1 MHRIHLEGART
12 HNLAGVSV
20 ELSAG
25 QLTAVT
31 GVSGSGKSSLAVD
44 TLYAEGQR
52 RFVESFSPYAR
63 QFLER
68 LERPPIDRLEPVAA
82 GIAVDR
88 RTSVKSS
95 RSTVA
100 TLADLEAY
108 FSALFTR
115 EALPLCPE
123 HGEEAV
129 RRDPDSA
136 AHALAVEHAGSA
148 AILTFPVRV
157 PDTETFI
164 GVRARLLKDGF
175 RRLLI
180 GGEVRPLEEL
190 RPAEAMGAAG
200 QADVVV
206 DRIALSKDTRGRL
219 AASLEQAWAEG
230 HGDAHLWLA
239 GRRRAV
245 RQGLV
250 CPTCA
255 RGFEPAR
262 PGLFSYQS
270 PVGACPA
277 CRGFGRTLGIDWD
290 KVIPDASLS
299 ISEGALRPWNGRSSE
314 WERGQL
320 VRFAKS
326 SRIPLDVPWEKL
338 RPEQRE
344 AVLEGEGTYRGG
356 RYPGLRAWFRW
367 MESRTYK
374 MHVRVLLSRYRAYRL
389 CTACDGARLNADA
402 LRYRV
407 GGLDLA
413 AWHRL
418 EVAEAHRRLEAL
430 ATRTGQGELARR
442 ELVSRLG
449 WLARVGLGYLGL
461 DRQSR
466 TLSGGEAQR
475 VSLTAALGTGLT
487 GALFVLDEPSVG
499 LHPSDL
505 PPLTTA
511 LGELARRGNAVLVLE
526 HDPALICAS
535 DRVLELGPGA
545 GPEGGRLCFDGTPD
559 ALARRTDLPTGRV
572 LGASRAHGR
581 ARRAP
586 RAWIDVR
593 GASANNLADVD
604 VRLPLGVL
612 GAVCG
617 PSGSGKS
624 TLAEEIVHRTLAR
637 ALGQT
642 DLEPPGAA
650 RSVEPGLPLGRVVLV
665 DQAPLGRTS
674 RGNAATYTKAW
685 DVLRKRF
692 AAEPDAVMR
701 GFGPAHFSFNV
712 DGGRCEACSG
722 EGSETVEMQ
731 FLADVALIC
740 PSCRGQRFKPEVLEV
755 RLKGHSVSEV
765 LAMTVDQA
773 LSVFGDDRPIAE
785 ALRPLQRLGLGYLPI
800 GQPLSTLSG
809 GEAQRVKLAR
819 ALGGAQ
825 EGVLYVLDEPSA
837 GLHGEDVARVLE
849 ALHGLVEAGA
859 SVLAVDHDLDLLSSA
874 DWLVELGPGGGR
886 EGGQVVAEG
895 TPEEVARRQTRTGE
909 ALRAAVGS
917 RSTPAPLPAA
927 SGAPCMEVEHAR
939 EHNLADVSCRI
950 PLGKLVVLTGP
961 SGSGKSTLAF
971 DVVFA
976 EAQRRFTE
984 TLSPYARQF
993 LPTLPRPDVER
1004 IRGLPPAVALEQ
1016 RTARAGA
1023 TSTVATVT
1031 EVAHYLRL
1039 LFAKL
1044 GTPHCPND
1052 DTTIA
1057 PRSTEQLLAEARAGR
1072 GPIELLAPVVRAR
1085 KGTYLDV
1092 FTAAA
1097 RAGVKEAICD
1107 GVRVSTDAP
1116 PKLARSREH
1125 TIDLAV
1131 WSGPAAELPEE
1142 AFRQALRWG
1151 QGAVKVLGS
1160 NPLAPRGRPRTGAAA
1175 PAGGGAQRERLLS
1188 SERSCPRC
1196 GTAVPELDPRWFS
1209 FNTAQGR
1216 CEDCEGTGLEGAD
1229 VEAEATEPC
1238 PSCEGTR
1245 LQPIPRGVRLFG
1257 RRYAEVVQQPV
1268 VRALAEVRG
1277 WSLSGDDARIGAAAL
1292 GELVRRLEFLERVGL
1307 GYLSLDRAAS
1317 TLSGGEMQRLRLSAQ
1332 AGAGLTGA
1340 LYVLDE
1346 PTIGLHPRD
1355 TGRLL
1360 DNLRTLV
1367 DTGSTVLVVEHD
1379 LDTLRAADHLVDLG
1393 PGGGR
1398 LGGRIVAQGAPSEV
1412 LASEA
1417 SPTARA
1423 LQLPVRGLRPVRPAA
1438 RDWLRLEGARCHNL
1452 RGVDLALPL
1461 GRMTVVAGVSGS
1473 GKSTLVRRVLFPA
1486 VREALG
1492 RTTPPPGPFRRLS
1505 GLGPLRRVLSVDQ
1518 SPIGRTP
1525 RSVPATFLGLW
1536 DELRR
1541 VFAGTPEAR
1550 ARGFGPGRFSFNS
1563 TGGGRCQT
1571 CAGQGAISH
1580 EMSFLPD
1587 VTTPCEACGGARF
1600 EPATLEIRW
1609 RGLNV
1614 GETLRLTV
1622 DEALEAFSALP
1633 RVAGPLR
1640 CLSELGVGYLQL
1652 GQGSHTLSGGEAQ
1665 RLKLAAELTATARHE
1680 PTLYVLDEPTTG
1692 LHLADVA
1699 KLLRVLDQL
1708 VARGD
1713 TLVVIEHHPVV
1724 IAAADHV
1731 VELGPEGGEAG
1742 GRIVA
1747 EGTPAEIARARTATG
1762 PVVREILGDEPRKR
1776 AG

>member
-20 ELSAG
+20 ELAAG

-68 LERPPIDRLEPVAA
+68 LERPPMDRLEPVAA

-123 HGEEAV
+123 HGMEAV

-136 AHALAVEHAGSA
+136 AHALASEHAGSA

-157 PDTETFI
+157 PDTETFL
-164 GVRARLLKDGF
+164 GARARLLKDGF

-206 DRIALSKDTRGRL
+206 DRLTLSRDIRGRL
-219 AASLEQAWAEG
+219 AASLEQAWAEA
-230 HGDAHLWLA
+230 HGDAHLWIA
-239 GRRRAV
+239 GQRRGV

-250 CPTCA
+250 CPVCA

-277 CRGFGRTLGIDWD
+277 CRGFGRTLGIDWV
-290 KVIPDASLS
+290 KVIPDESRS
-299 ISEGALRPWNGRSSE
+299 ISAGALRPWNGRSSE

-326 SRIPLDVPWEKL
+326 NRIPLDVPWQQL

-374 MHVRVLLSRYRAYRL
+374 MHVRVLLSRYRAYTL
-389 CTACDGARLNADA
+389 CTTCDGARLNPAA

-449 WLARVGLGYLGL
+449 WLVRVGLGYLGL

-511 LGELARRGNAVLVLE
+511 LGELARRGNAVMVLE
-526 HDPALICAS
+526 HDPALIRAS
-535 DRVLELGPGA
+535 DRILELGPGA

-559 ALARRTDLPTGRV
+559 ALSRRADLPTGRV
-572 LGASRAHGR
+572 LAGTRAH
-581 ARRAP
+581 ARP
-586 RAWIDVR
+586 RRRPRGWIEVR
-593 GASANNLADVD
+593 GSTANNLADLD

-624 TLAEEIVHRTLAR
+624 TLAEEVVHRTLAR
-637 ALGQT
+637 ALGQSEV
-642 DLEPPGAA
+642 EPPGAA
-650 RSVEPGLPLGRVVLV
+650 RSVTPDLPLTRVVLV

-674 RGNAATYTKAW
+674 RGNAATYTRAW
-685 DVLRKRF
+685 DAFRKRF
-692 AAEPDAVMR
+692 AAEPDAVLR

-712 DGGRCEACSG
+712 EGGRCDACSG

-731 FLADVALIC
+731 FLADVALTC
-740 PSCRGQRFKPEVLEV
+740 PSCLGQRFKPEVLEV
-755 RLKGHSVSEV
+755 RLNGHSVSEV
-765 LAMTVDQA
+765 LAMTVDQVLA
-773 LSVFGDDRPIAE
+773 AFGENRAIAE
-785 ALRPLQRLGLGYLPI
+785 ALRPLQRLGLGYLPV

-825 EGVLYVLDEPSA
+825 QGVLYVLDEPSA

-859 SVLAVDHDLDLLSSA
+859 SVLVVDHDLDLLDAA

-886 EGGQVVAEG
+886 EGGRLVAAG
-895 TPEEVARRQTRTGE
+895 TPEEVARGSTRTGE
-909 ALRAAVGS
+909 ALRA
-917 RSTPAPLPAA
+917 STIVRGAPAPVPPADSA
-927 SGAPCMEVEHAR
+927 RWLEVEHAR
-939 EHNLADVSCRI
+939 EHNLADLSCRI

-1004 IRGLPPAVALEQ
+1004 IRGLPPSVALEQ

-1023 TSTVATVT
+1023 TSTVATIT

-1052 DTTIA
+1052 DTAIA
-1057 PRSTEQLLAEARAGR
+1057 PRSAEQLLAEVRAMG
-1072 GPIELLAPVVRAR
+1072 GPVELLAPVVRAR

-1107 GVRVSTDAP
+1107 GARVSTDAP
-1116 PKLARSREH
+1116 PRLARSREH
-1125 TIDLAV
+1125 TIDLVV
-1131 WSGPAAELPEE
+1131 WSGPAPELPAEE
-1142 AFRQALRWG
+1142 FRQALRWG
-1151 QGAVKVLGS
+1151 QDAVKVLRAGH
-1160 NPLAPRGRPRTGAAA
+1160 PAPGGRPRTGAGA
-1175 PAGGGAQRERLLS
+1175 PAGGAQRERLLS

-1196 GTAVPELDPRWFS
+1196 GTAIPELDPRWFS

-1216 CEDCEGTGLEGAD
+1216 CDDCEGTGLEGGDIEGESA
-1229 VEAEATEPC
+1229 APC
-1238 PSCEGTR
+1238 PTCEGTR

-1268 VRALAEVRG
+1268 IRALEEVRG
-1277 WSLSGDDARIGAAAL
+1277 WSFSGDAARIGGAAL

-1307 GYLSLDRAAS
+1307 GYLSLDRAAA

-1360 DNLRTLV
+1360 ENLRALV
-1367 DTGSTVLVVEHD
+1367 ETGSTVLVVEHD

-1398 LGGRIVAQGAPSEV
+1398 LGGRIVAAGPPAEV

-1423 LQLPVRGLRPVRPAA
+1423 LQLPVRGLRPVRPAP
-1438 RDWLRLEGARCHNL
+1438 RDWLRLEGARFHNL
-1452 RGVDLALPL
+1452 RGVDLVLPL

-1505 GLGPLRRVLSVDQ
+1505 GLGPLRRVLAVDQ

-1525 RSVPATFLGLW
+1525 RSVPATFLGIW

-1550 ARGFGPGRFSFNS
+1550 ARGFGPARFSFNS
-1563 TGGGRCQT
+1563 AGGGRCQT

-1587 VTTPCEACGGARF
+1587 VTTPCESCGGARF
-1600 EPATLEIRW
+1600 EPATLEVRW

-1731 VELGPEGGEAG
+1731 VELGPEGGDAG

-1747 EGTPAEIARARTATG
+1747 EGTPAEVARAATATA
-1762 PVVREILGDEPRKR
+1762 PVLREILGDERRQR

>member
-1 MHRIHLEGART
+1 MHRIHLQGART
-12 HNLAGVSV
+12 HNLVGVS
-20 ELSAG
+20 LDLAQG

-31 GVSGSGKSSLAVD
+31 GVSGSGKSSLAMD

-108 FSALFTR
+108 LSALFSR
-115 EALPLCPE
+115 EALPICSE
-123 HGEEAV
+123 HDTEAV
-129 RRDPDSA
+129 LRDPTSA
-136 AHALAVEHAGSA
+136 AQALLAAHPGASAV
-148 AILTFPVRV
+148 LTYPVRI
-157 PDTETFI
+157 PDTETFLD
-164 GVRARLLKDGF
+164 VRAALLRDGY
-175 RRLLI
+175 RRVLVA
-180 GGEVRPLEEL
+180 GEVRLLEEL
-190 RPAEAMGAAG
+190 RPAEVIGASG
-200 QADVVV
+200 IGEVVV
-206 DRIALSKDTRGRL
+206 DRLVLSADRL
-219 AASLEQAWAEG
+219 ARLAESLEQGWARAQGE
-230 HGDAHLWLA
+230 AELWIA
-239 GRRRAV
+239 GERRRV

-250 CPTCA
+250 CPACA
-255 RGFEPAR
+255 RSFEPPR
-262 PGLFSYQS
+262 PSLFSYQS

-277 CRGFGRTLGIDWD
+277 CRGFGRTLGIDWA
-290 KVIPDASLS
+290 KVIPDEALS
-299 ISEGALRPWNGRSSE
+299 IRDGALRPWNGRSSD
-314 WERGQL
+314 WERSML
-320 VRFAKS
+320 ARFAKQK
-326 SRIPLDVPWEKL
+326 RIPLDVPWLEL
-338 RPEQRE
+338 GPEQRE
-344 AVLEGEGTYRGG
+344 AILEGEGGYREGH
-356 RYPGLRAWFRW
+356 YPGLRAWFRW

-374 MHVRVLLSRYRAYRL
+374 MHVRVLLSRYREYTL
-389 CTACDGARLNADA
+389 CTACSGARLNPGA

-407 GGLDLA
+407 GGLDLG

-418 EVAEAHRRLEAL
+418 EVSEAHRRLGNL
-430 ATRTGQGELARR
+430 HTRTGQGELARR
-442 ELVSRLG
+442 ELLGRLD

-499 LHPSDL
+499 LHPTDL
-505 PPLTTA
+505 PPLTAA
-511 LGELARRGNAVLVLE
+511 LTELAARGNAVLVLE
-526 HDPALICAS
+526 HDPAIIQTAA
-535 DRVLELGPGA
+535 RVLELGPGA
-545 GPEGGRLCFDGTPD
+545 GPAGGRLCFDGTPA
-559 ALARRTDLPTGRV
+559 ALAERPDTATGRV
-572 LGASRAHGR
+572 LAGR
-581 ARRAP
+581 HSVARRRREP
-586 RAWIDVR
+586 RDWIDIA
-593 GASANNLADVD
+593 GASANNLCDVD
-604 VRLPLGVL
+604 LRLPLGVL
-612 GAVCG
+612 GTVCG

-624 TLAEEIVHRTLAR
+624 TLVEEVLYRTLAR
-637 ALGQT
+637 QLGMR
-642 DLEPPGAA
+642 DVEAPGPVRSVSAA
-650 RSVEPGLPLGRVVLV
+650 RPLRRVVLV
-665 DQAPLGRTS
+665 DQSPLGRTS
-674 RGNAATYTKAW
+674 RGNAATHTRAW
-685 DVLRKRF
+685 DVFRKRF
-692 AAEPDAVMR
+692 AAEPDAVLR

-712 DGGRCEACSG
+712 GEGRCEACAG

-731 FLADVALIC
+731 FLADVALTC
-740 PSCRGQRFKPEVLEV
+740 PSCRGRRFKEPVLEV
-755 RLKGHSVSEV
+755 QFRGHSVAEV
-765 LAMTVDQA
+765 LGMSVDQA
-773 LSVFGDDRPIAE
+773 LSVYGDDSSVAD
-785 ALRPLQRLGLGYLPI
+785 ALAPLQRLGLGYLSL

-819 ALGGAQ
+819 ALGGDQ
-825 EGVLYVLDEPSA
+825 KDVLYLLDEPSA
-837 GLHGEDVARVLE
+837 GLHGEDVAQMLE
-849 ALHGLVEAGA
+849 ALHELVGGGA
-859 SVLAVDHDLDLLSSA
+859 SVLAVDHDLDLLRAS
-874 DWLVELGPGGGR
+874 DWLVELGPGGGGN
-886 EGGQVVAEG
+886 GGRVVAVG
-895 TPEEVARRQTRTGE
+895 TPEQLERAATRTGE
-909 ALRAAVGS
+909 ALRAGHLGALS
-917 RSTPAPLPAA
+917 KEPIPTAA
-927 SGAPCMEVEHAR
+927 AEHVLEVEHAR
-939 EHNLADVSCRI
+939 EHNLKDVSCQL
-950 PLGKLVVLTGP
+950 PLQKLIVLTGP

-971 DVVFA
+971 DVIFA

-984 TLSPYARQF
+984 TLSPYARAF

-1004 IRGLPPAVALEQ
+1004 IRGLPPSVALEQ

-1044 GTPHCPND
+1044 GVPHCPRD
-1052 DTTIA
+1052 GTAIA
-1057 PRSTEQLLAEARAGR
+1057 PRSADELYAQARGMR
-1072 GPIELLAPVVRAR
+1072 GGLELLAPVVRAR
-1085 KGTYLDV
+1085 KGTYFDV

-1097 RAGVKEAICD
+1097 RAGVQEALCD
-1107 GVRVSTDAP
+1107 GERVSTDAP
-1116 PKLARSREH
+1116 PRLARSREH
-1125 TIDLAV
+1125 TIDLSLWA
-1131 WSGPAAELPEE
+1131 GPAEELPRE
-1142 AFRQALRWG
+1142 AFDRALRWG
-1151 QGAVKVLGS
+1151 QGAVKLR
-1160 NPLAPRGRPRTGAAA
+1160 RGRS
-1175 PAGGGAQRERLLS
+1175 ELLLS
-1188 SERSCPRC
+1188 AERSCPRC
-1196 GTAVPELDPRWFS
+1196 GTAIPELDPRWFS

-1216 CEDCEGTGLEGAD
+1216 CSECEGTGQLGELSEAEGAG
-1229 VEAEATEPC
+1229 EPC

-1268 VRALAEVRG
+1268 ARALVEVRG
-1277 WSLSGDDARIGAAAL
+1277 WKLSGDAERIGAAAL

-1355 TGRLL
+1355 TAQLL
-1360 DNLRTLV
+1360 ENLRSLV

-1379 LDTLRAADHLVDLG
+1379 LDTLRAADHLVELG

-1398 LGGRIVAQGAPSEV
+1398 LGGRIVAAGPPGLV

-1417 SPTARA
+1417 SPTAQA
-1423 LQLPVRGLRPVRPAA
+1423 LRQPVTGLRPVRPVPE
-1438 RDWLRLEGARCHNL
+1438 RWLRLEGARCHNL
-1452 RGVDLALPL
+1452 RGIDLALPL
-1461 GRMTVVAGVSGS
+1461 ARMTVVAGVSGS

-1492 RTTPPPGPFRRLS
+1492 RTTSAPGPFRRLS
-1505 GLGPLRRVLSVDQ
+1505 GLGDLRRVLSVDQ

-1536 DELRR
+1536 DEMRR
-1541 VFAGTPEAR
+1541 AFASTPEAR
-1550 ARGFGPGRFSFNS
+1550 RRGFGPARFSFN
-1563 TGGGRCQT
+1563 TAAGGRCPVCQ
-1571 CAGQGAISH
+1571 GQGSISH

-1600 EPATLEIRW
+1600 EPATLEVRW
-1609 RGLNV
+1609 HGFSA
-1614 GETLRLTV
+1614 GEALRLTV
-1622 DEALEAFSALP
+1622 DEAVEAFAALP

-1680 PTLYVLDEPTTG
+1680 PSLYVLDEPTTG

-1724 IAAADHV
+1724 IAAADQV
-1731 VELGPEGGEAG
+1731 VELGPEGGEGG

-1747 EGTPAEIARARTATG
+1747 EGSPAAIARADTATG
-1762 PVVREILGDEPRKR
+1762 NVLAELLGPAQPQR
-1776 AG
+1776 AANR

>member
-12 HNLAGVSV
+12 HNLTGIDV
-20 ELSAG
+20 ELLAG
-25 QLTAVT
+25 ELTAVT

-68 LERPPIDRLEPVAA
+68 LERPPMERLEPVAA

-123 HGEEAV
+123 HGAEAV
-129 RRDPDSA
+129 LRDPESA
-136 AHALAVEHAGSA
+136 ARALIDEQGGAAAV
-148 AILTFPVRV
+148 LTFPVRI
-157 PDTETFI
+157 PDTETFLD
-164 GVRARLLKDGF
+164 VRARLLKDGF
-175 RRLLI
+175 RRLLL

-200 QADVVV
+200 LADVVA
-206 DRIALSKDTRGRL
+206 DRLTLASGIRARL

-230 HGDAHLWLA
+230 HGEAHLWVD

-250 CPTCA
+250 CPVCA
-255 RGFEPAR
+255 RAFEPAR

-270 PVGACPA
+270 AVGACPA
-277 CRGFGRTLGIDWD
+277 CRGFGRTLGIDWA
-290 KVIPDASLS
+290 KVIPDDSVS
-299 ISEGALRPWNGRSSE
+299 IADGALRPWNGRSSE
-314 WERGQL
+314 WERSQL
-320 VRFAKS
+320 VRYAKS
-326 SRIPLDVPWEKL
+326 NRIPLDVPWRAL

-374 MHVRVLLSRYRAYRL
+374 MHVRVLLSRYRAYTL
-389 CTACDGARLNADA
+389 CSTCDGARLNPDA

-407 GGLDLA
+407 GGFDLA

-418 EVAEAHRRLEAL
+418 EVAEAHRRLDQL
-430 ATRTGQGELARR
+430 VTRSGQGELARR
-442 ELVSRLG
+442 ELVGRLG
-449 WLARVGLGYLGL
+449 WLVRVGLGYLGL

-526 HDPALICAS
+526 HDPALVRAS

-545 GPEGGRLCFDGTPD
+545 GPEGGRLCFDGTPA
-559 ALARRTDLPTGRV
+559 ALARRSDLPTGRV
-572 LGASRAHGR
+572 LSGSRTEARPRRRPARWIEVQGAM
-581 ARRAP
+581 
-586 RAWIDVR
+586 
-593 GASANNLADVD
+593 ANNLADLSC
-604 VRLPLGVL
+604 RIPLGVL
-612 GAVCG
+612 AAVCG

-624 TLAEEIVHRTLAR
+624 TLAEEILHRTLAR
-637 ALGQT
+637 ALGQR
-642 DLEPPGAA
+642 DVEPAGPV
-650 RSVEPGLPLGRVVLV
+650 RSVVPGLPLGRVVLV

-674 RGNAATYTKAW
+674 RGNAATYTRAW
-685 DVLRKRF
+685 DAFRKRF
-692 AAEPDAVMR
+692 AAEPDAVLR

-712 DGGRCEACSG
+712 DAGRCEACSG

-740 PSCRGQRFKPEVLEV
+740 PSCQGRRFKPEVLEV
-755 RLKGHSVSEV
+755 RLDGHSVSDV
-765 LAMTVDQA
+765 LAMTVDQTLA
-773 LSVFGDDRPIAE
+773 AFGTDRAIAE
-785 ALRPLQRLGLGYLPI
+785 ALRPLQRLGLGYLPV

-825 EGVLYVLDEPSA
+825 QGVLYILDEPSA

-849 ALHGLVEAGA
+849 ALHGLVDAGA
-859 SVLAVDHDLDLLSSA
+859 SVLAVDHDLDLLHSA
-874 DWLVELGPGGGR
+874 DWLLELGPGGGR
-886 EGGQVVAEG
+886 EGGRLVAEG
-895 TPEEVARRQTRTGE
+895 RPEDVARGSTRTGE
-909 ALRAAVGS
+909 ALRAAETAG
-917 RSTPAPLPAA
+917 PAPSPVPATD
-927 SGAPCMEVEHAR
+927 GARWLEVEHAR
-939 EHNLADVSCRI
+939 EHNLADLSCRI

-1044 GTPHCPND
+1044 GTAHCPND
-1052 DTTIA
+1052 DTAIA
-1057 PRSTEQLLAEARAGR
+1057 PRSAEQLLFEARSLR
-1072 GPIELLAPVVRAR
+1072 GTVELLAPVVRAR

-1092 FTAAA
+1092 FSAAA
-1097 RAGVKEAICD
+1097 RAGVREAICD
-1107 GVRVSTDAP
+1107 GARVSTDAP
-1116 PKLARSREH
+1116 PRLARSREH
-1125 TIDLAV
+1125 TIDLVV
-1131 WSGPAAELPEE
+1131 WSGPAAAMPEE

-1151 QGAVKVLGS
+1151 QGAAKVLRATQKEKLFS
-1160 NPLAPRGRPRTGAAA
+1160 A
-1175 PAGGGAQRERLLS
+1175 
-1188 SERSCPRC
+1188 ERSCPRC

-1216 CEDCEGTGLEGAD
+1216 CEACEGTGLEGGG
-1229 VEAEATEPC
+1229 VEGESTEPC
-1238 PSCEGTR
+1238 PACAGTR
-1245 LQPIPRGVRLFG
+1245 LQPIPRAVRFFG

-1277 WSLSGDDARIGAAAL
+1277 WSLSGDAARIGGAAL

-1307 GYLSLDRAAS
+1307 GYLSLDRSAA

-1355 TGRLL
+1355 TARLL
-1360 DNLRTLV
+1360 ENLRALV

-1398 LGGRIVAQGAPSEV
+1398 LGGRIVAAGAPEEV
-1412 LASEA
+1412 LASES

-1423 LQLPVRGLRPVRPAA
+1423 LELPVRGLRPSRPPA
-1438 RDWLRLEGARCHNL
+1438 RDWLRLDGARCHNL
-1452 RGVDLALPL
+1452 RGVDLGLPL

-1473 GKSTLVRRVLFPA
+1473 GKSSLVRRVLFPA

-1492 RTTPPPGPFRRLS
+1492 RTTAPPGPFRRLS
-1505 GLGPLRRVLSVDQ
+1505 GLGPLRRVLAVDQ

-1525 RSVPATFLGLW
+1525 RSVPATFLGIW

-1541 VFAGTPEAR
+1541 VYAGTPEAR
-1550 ARGFGPGRFSFNS
+1550 SRGFGPTRFSFNS
-1563 TGGGRCQT
+1563 SGGGRCPA
-1571 CAGQGAISH
+1571 CAGQGSISH

-1587 VTTPCEACGGARF
+1587 VTTPCESCGGARF
-1600 EPATLEIRW
+1600 EPTTLEVRW

-1622 DEALEAFSALP
+1622 DEALEAFAALP

-1731 VELGPEGGEAG
+1731 VELGPEGGDAG

-1747 EGTPAEIARARTATG
+1747 QGSPVDVARAGTATA
-1762 PVVREILGDEPRKR
+1762 PVIAGVLGEEPGLRFGGKR

>member
-20 ELSAG
+20 ELAAG

-68 LERPPIDRLEPVAA
+68 LERPPMDRLEPVAA

-123 HGEEAV
+123 HRVEAV
-129 RRDPDSA
+129 RRDPDA
-136 AHALAVEHAGSA
+136 AARALVDEHAGA
-148 AILTFPVRV
+148 AAVLTFPVRI
-157 PDTETFI
+157 PDT
-164 GVRARLLKDGF
+164 GVFLDVRTRLLKDGF
-175 RRLLI
+175 RRLLL

-206 DRIALSKDTRGRL
+206 DRLTLSPDIRARL

-230 HGDAHLWLA
+230 RGEAHLWV
-239 GRRRAV
+239 GGQRRAV

-255 RGFEPAR
+255 RSFEPAR

-277 CRGFGRTLGIDWD
+277 CRGFGRTLGIDWA
-290 KVIPDASLS
+290 KVIPDESLS
-299 ISEGALRPWNGRSSE
+299 LDDGALRPWNGRSSE
-314 WERGQL
+314 WERRQL
-320 VRFAKS
+320 VRFARS
-326 SRIPLDVPWEKL
+326 NRIPLDVPWREL

-374 MHVRVLLSRYRAYRL
+374 MHVRVLLSRYRAYAL
-389 CTACDGARLNADA
+389 CQLCQGARLNQDA
-402 LRYRV
+402 LGYRV
-407 GGLDLA
+407 GELDLA

-418 EVAEAHRRLEAL
+418 EVSEAHRRLEAL

-442 ELVSRLG
+442 ELVGRLG

-511 LGELARRGNAVLVLE
+511 LTELAQRGNAVLMLE
-526 HDPALICAS
+526 HDPALIRAA

-545 GPEGGRLCFDGTPD
+545 GPEGGRLCFDGPPVE
-559 ALARRTDLPTGRV
+559 LARREDLPTGRV
-572 LGASRAHGR
+572 LGGTRQATR
-581 ARRAP
+581 ARRSP
-586 RAWIDVR
+586 RGWVEVT
-593 GASANNLADVD
+593 GTTANNLTGID

-612 GAVCG
+612 ATVCG

-624 TLAEEIVHRTLAR
+624 TLAEEVVYRALAR
-637 ALGQT
+637 GLGQT
-642 DLEPPGAA
+642 DVEPAGPA
-650 RSVEPGLPLGRVVLV
+650 RSVVAEPPLSRVVLV

-685 DVLRKRF
+685 DVFRKRF
-692 AAEPDAVMR
+692 ASEPDAVLR
-701 GFGPAHFSFNV
+701 GLGPAHFSFNV
-712 DGGRCEACSG
+712 DAGRCEACSG

-731 FLADVALIC
+731 FLADVALTC
-740 PSCRGQRFKPEVLEV
+740 GSCQGRRFRPEVLEV
-755 RLKGHSVSEV
+755 RLGGHSVSEV
-765 LAMTVDQA
+765 LAMTVDRA
-773 LSVFGDDRPIAE
+773 LEAFGEDRAIAA
-785 ALRPLQRLGLGYLPI
+785 ALQPLQRLGLGYLPI

-825 EGVLYVLDEPSA
+825 QGVLYVLDEPSA
-837 GLHGEDVARVLE
+837 GLHGEDVARVLD
-849 ALHGLVEAGA
+849 ALHALVDGGG
-859 SVLAVDHDLDLLSSA
+859 SVVAVDHDLDLLRAS

-886 EGGQVVAEG
+886 EGGRIVAQG
-895 TPEEVARRQTRTGE
+895 PPEELARAPTRTGE
-909 ALRAAVGS
+909 ALRAVPPEPPPASASPADVGE
-917 RSTPAPLPAA
+917 RWL
-927 SGAPCMEVEHAR
+927 EVEHAR
-939 EHNLADVSCRI
+939 EHNLGGISCRI

-971 DVVFA
+971 DVIFA

-1044 GTPHCPND
+1044 GTPHCPED
-1052 DTTIA
+1052 DTAIA
-1057 PRSTEQLLAEARAGR
+1057 ARSAEELLAEARAMR
-1072 GPIELLAPVVRAR
+1072 GTIELLAPVVRER

-1097 RAGVKEAICD
+1097 RAGVREAICD
-1107 GVRVSTDAP
+1107 GVRVSTDSP
-1116 PKLARSREH
+1116 PRLVRSREH
-1125 TIDLAV
+1125 SIDLSV
-1131 WSGPAAELPEE
+1131 WSGPAAEIPDRIFE
-1142 AFRQALRWG
+1142 QALRWG
-1151 QGAVKVLGS
+1151 RGAVKLVG
-1160 NPLAPRGRPRTGAAA
+1160 AGAATGRA
-1175 PAGGGAQRERLLS
+1175 RRRAGARSAEDGSERLLS
-1188 SERSCPRC
+1188 AERTCPLC

-1216 CEDCEGTGLEGAD
+1216 CEDCEGTGVRDGEVEGELA
-1229 VEAEATEPC
+1229 EPC
-1238 PSCEGTR
+1238 PACAGTR
-1245 LQPIPRGVRLFG
+1245 LRPIPRGVRLFG
-1257 RRYAEVVQQPV
+1257 RRYPEVVQQPV
-1268 VRALAEVRG
+1268 VQALEEVRR
-1277 WSLSGDDARIGAAAL
+1277 WTLSGDRQRIGGAAL
-1292 GELVRRLEFLERVGL
+1292 GELVRRLEFLDRVGL
-1307 GYLSLDRAAS
+1307 GYLSLDRAAA

-1360 DNLRTLV
+1360 ENLRALV

-1398 LGGRIVAQGAPSEV
+1398 LGGRIVASGPPDAV
-1412 LASEA
+1412 LADEA

-1423 LQLPVRGLRPVRPAA
+1423 LRLPVRGLRPERSPA

-1473 GKSTLVRRVLFPA
+1473 GKSSLVRRVLFPA

-1505 GLGPLRRVLSVDQ
+1505 GLGPLRRVLAVDQ

-1525 RSVPATFLGLW
+1525 RSVPATFLGIW

-1550 ARGFGPGRFSFNS
+1550 ARGYGPARFSFNS
-1563 TGGGRCQT
+1563 SGGGRCPA
-1571 CAGQGAISH
+1571 CSGQGSISH

-1587 VTTPCEACGGARF
+1587 VTTPCEACAGARF
-1600 EPATLEIRW
+1600 EPSTLEVRW
-1609 RGLNV
+1609 RGLNA
-1614 GETLRLTV
+1614 GEALRLTV
-1622 DEALEAFSALP
+1622 DEALEVFAALP

-1699 KLLRVLDQL
+1699 RLLRVLDQL

-1731 VELGPEGGEAG
+1731 VELGPEGGERG

-1747 EGTPAEIARARTATG
+1747 EGPPARVARAGTATG
-1762 PVVREILGDEPRKR
+1762 PVLRSILGDEPGPHQR

>member
-20 ELSAG
+20 DLVAG

-68 LERPPIDRLEPVAA
+68 LERPPMDRLEPVAA

-123 HGEEAV
+123 HGVEAV
-129 RRDPDSA
+129 RRDPETA
-136 AHALAVEHAGSA
+136 ARALVGEHAGA
-148 AILTFPVRV
+148 AAVLTFPVRV
-157 PDTETFI
+157 PDTETFL

-180 GGEVRPLEEL
+180 LGEVRPLEEL

-200 QADVVV
+200 RAEVVV
-206 DRIALSKDTRGRL
+206 DRLTLSEETRARL

-230 HGDAHLWLA
+230 HGDAHLWIS
-239 GRRRAV
+239 GQRRAV

-250 CPTCA
+250 CPVCA

-277 CRGFGRTLGIDWD
+277 CRGFGRTLDIDWA
-290 KVIPDASLS
+290 KVIPDESLS
-299 ISEGALRPWNGRSSE
+299 IADGALRPWNGRSSE

-320 VRFAKS
+320 VRFARS
-326 SRIPLDVPWEKL
+326 NRIPLDVPWREL

-344 AVLEGEGTYRGG
+344 AVLDGEGGYRGG

-374 MHVRVLLSRYRAYRL
+374 MHVRVLLSRYRAYTL
-389 CTACDGARLNADA
+389 CSTCDGARLNPDA

-407 GGLDLA
+407 GMLDLG

-442 ELVSRLG
+442 ELVGRLG

-526 HDPALICAS
+526 HDPALIRAS

-545 GPEGGRLCFDGTPD
+545 GPLGGRLCFDGTPA
-559 ALARRTDLPTGRV
+559 ALALRTDLPTGRV
-572 LGASRAHGR
+572 LGGSRDHR
-581 ARRAP
+581 PRRRTPAG
-586 RAWIDVR
+586 WIDVS
-593 GASANNLADVD
+593 GATANNLAGVT

-612 GAVCG
+612 AAVCG

-624 TLAEEIVHRTLAR
+624 TLAEEVVHRSLAR
-637 ALGQT
+637 ALGQA
-642 DLEPPGAA
+642 EVEAPGAV
-650 RSVEPGLPLGRVVLV
+650 RSVVAGLPLTRVVLV
-665 DQAPLGRTS
+665 DQAALGRTS
-674 RGNAATYTKAW
+674 RGNAATYTRAW
-685 DVLRKRF
+685 DVFRKRF
-692 AAEPDAVMR
+692 AAEPDAVLR
-701 GFGPAHFSFNV
+701 DFGPAHFSFNV

-731 FLADVALIC
+731 FLADVALTC
-740 PSCRGQRFKPEVLEV
+740 PSCRGRRFKAEVLEV
-755 RLKGHSVSEV
+755 RLKGRSVSEV
-765 LAMTVDQA
+765 LGMTVDQA
-773 LSVFGDDRPIAE
+773 LEAFGGDRAIVE
-785 ALRPLQRLGLGYLPI
+785 ALRPLEQLGLGYLPI

-825 EGVLYVLDEPSA
+825 QGVLYVLDEPSA

-849 ALHGLVEAGA
+849 ALHGLVDAGA
-859 SVLAVDHDLDLLSSA
+859 SVLVVDHDLDLLRAS

-886 EGGQVVAEG
+886 EGGRVVAQG
-895 TPEEVARRQTRTGE
+895 KPEDVARGPTRTGE
-909 ALRAAVGS
+909 ALRAAT
-917 RSTPAPLPAA
+917 STPEPARPMDA
-927 SGAPCMEVEHAR
+927 GDGARWLEVERAR

-1044 GTPHCPND
+1044 GTPHCPDD
-1052 DTTIA
+1052 DTAIA
-1057 PRSTEQLLAEARAGR
+1057 PRSAAELLAAARALR
-1072 GPIELLAPVVRAR
+1072 GPMELLAPVVRAR

-1097 RAGVKEAICD
+1097 RAGVKEALCD
-1107 GVRVSTDAP
+1107 GARVSTDAP
-1116 PKLARSREH
+1116 PRLARTREH
-1125 TIDLAV
+1125 TIDLCV
-1131 WSGPAAELPEE
+1131 WSGPAAHLPPA
-1142 AFRQALRWG
+1142 AFEQALRWG
-1151 QGAVKVLGS
+1151 RGAVKVLR
-1160 NPLAPRGRPRTGAAA
+1160 AGR
-1175 PAGGGAQRERLLS
+1175 EKLLS

-1216 CEDCEGTGLEGAD
+1216 CEDCEGTGLEGAGPEGESTD
-1229 VEAEATEPC
+1229 PC
-1238 PSCEGTR
+1238 PTCEGTR
-1245 LQPIPRGVRLFG
+1245 LQPVPRAVRLFG
-1257 RRYAEVVQQPV
+1257 RRYPEVVQQPV
-1268 VRALAEVRG
+1268 VRALQEIRR
-1277 WSLSGDDARIGAAAL
+1277 WSLAGDRARIGGAAL
-1292 GELVRRLEFLERVGL
+1292 GELIRRLEFLERVGL
-1307 GYLSLDRAAS
+1307 GYLSLDRAAA

-1360 DNLRTLV
+1360 ENLRALV

-1398 LGGRIVAQGAPSEV
+1398 LGGRIVAAGPPSEV

-1423 LQLPVRGLRPVRPAA
+1423 LQLPVRGLRPERPPA
-1438 RDWLRLEGARCHNL
+1438 RDWLRLEGVRCHNL
-1452 RGVDLALPL
+1452 RGVDLVLPL

-1505 GLGPLRRVLSVDQ
+1505 GLGPVRRVLAVDQ

-1525 RSVPATFLGLW
+1525 RSVPATFLGIW

-1550 ARGFGPGRFSFNS
+1550 AGGFGPARFSFNS
-1563 TGGGRCQT
+1563 PGGGRCSA
-1571 CAGQGAISH
+1571 CAGQGSISH

-1600 EPATLEIRW
+1600 EPATLEVRW

-1692 LHLADVA
+1692 LHLGDVA
-1699 KLLRVLDQL
+1699 RLLRVLDQL

-1724 IAAADHV
+1724 VAAADHV
-1731 VELGPEGGEAG
+1731 VELGPEGGDAG

-1747 EGTPAEIARARTATG
+1747 QGPPAEVARAGTPTAPVIAG
-1762 PVVREILGDEPRKR
+1762 ILGDEPRQR

>member
-20 ELSAG
+20 DLVAG

-68 LERPPIDRLEPVAA
+68 LERPPMDRLEPVAA

-123 HGEEAV
+123 HRVEAV
-129 RRDPDSA
+129 RRDSGSA
-136 AHALAVEHAGSA
+136 ARALVDAHAGA
-148 AILTFPVRV
+148 PAILTFPVRV
-157 PDTETFI
+157 PDTETFL
-164 GVRARLLKDGF
+164 GVRARLLRDGF

-180 GGEVRPLEEL
+180 GSEVRPLEEL

-206 DRIALSKDTRGRL
+206 DRLTISEATRGRL

-230 HGDAHLWLA
+230 VGDAHLWMD
-239 GRRRAV
+239 GRRRPT
-245 RQGLV
+245 RRGLV

-277 CRGFGRTLGIDWD
+277 CRGFGRTLDIDWA
-290 KVIPDASLS
+290 KVIPDDGLS
-299 ISEGALRPWNGRSSE
+299 ISGGALRPWNGRSSE

-326 SRIPLDVPWEKL
+326 NRIPLDVPWRDL

-344 AVLEGEGTYRGG
+344 AVLDGEGDYRGG

-374 MHVRVLLSRYRAYRL
+374 MHVRVLLSRYRAYTL
-389 CTACDGARLNADA
+389 CSTCHGARLNPDA

-418 EVAEAHRRLEAL
+418 EVAEAHRRLEVL
-430 ATRTGQGELARR
+430 VTRSGQGELARR
-442 ELVSRLG
+442 ELVGRLG

-499 LHPSDL
+499 LHSSDL

-526 HDPALICAS
+526 HDPALIRAS

-545 GPEGGRLCFDGTPD
+545 GPEGGQLCFDGTPA
-559 ALARRTDLPTGRV
+559 ALARRSDLPTGRV
-572 LGASRAHGR
+572 LGGL
-581 ARRAP
+581 RRTERP
-586 RAWIDVR
+586 RRSPSGWIDVR
-593 GASANNLADVD
+593 GATANNLADVT

-612 GAVCG
+612 GGLCG

-624 TLAEEIVHRTLAR
+624 TLAEDVVYRSLAR
-637 ALGQT
+637 ALGQGDVET
-642 DLEPPGAA
+642 PG
-650 RSVEPGLPLGRVVLV
+650 SVRAVVPGRPLDRVVLV

-685 DVLRKRF
+685 DAFRKRF
-692 AAEPDAVMR
+692 AAEPDAVLR

-731 FLADVALIC
+731 FLADVALTC
-740 PSCRGQRFKPEVLEV
+740 PGCRGRRFKPEVLEV
-755 RLKGHSVSEV
+755 RLAGHAVSDV

-773 LSVFGDDRPIAE
+773 LAAFGDDRPIAG
-785 ALRPLQRLGLGYLPI
+785 ALAPLQRLGLGYLPI

-849 ALHGLVEAGA
+849 ALHALVDAGA
-859 SVLAVDHDLDLLSSA
+859 SVLVVDHDLDVLRAS
-874 DWLVELGPGGGR
+874 DWLIELGPGGGR
-886 EGGQVVAEG
+886 DGGQVVAQG
-895 TPEEVARRQTRTGE
+895 PPEDLARGATRTAV
-909 ALRAAVGS
+909 ALRADRTAPPSPSVA
-917 RSTPAPLPAA
+917 PAE
-927 SGAPCMEVEHAR
+927 GAQSLVVEHAR
-939 EHNLADVSCRI
+939 EHNLADVSCSL
-950 PLGKLVVLTGP
+950 PLGRLVVLTGP

-971 DVVFA
+971 DVIFA

-1052 DTTIA
+1052 DTPIA
-1057 PRSTEQLLAEARAGR
+1057 PRSAEQLLAEARTMR
-1072 GPIELLAPVVRAR
+1072 GAVELLAPVVRER

-1097 RAGVKEAICD
+1097 RAGVREAISD
-1107 GVRVSTDAP
+1107 GARVSTDAP

-1125 TIDLAV
+1125 TIDLVV
-1131 WSGPAAELPEE
+1131 WSGPASEIPAD
-1142 AFRQALRWG
+1142 AFTRALRWG
-1151 QGAVKVLGS
+1151 QGAVKVL
-1160 NPLAPRGRPRTGAAA
+1160 RGG
-1175 PAGGGAQRERLLS
+1175 REKLLS

-1196 GTAVPELDPRWFS
+1196 STAIPELDPRWFS

-1216 CEDCEGTGLEGAD
+1216 CEDCAGTGLEGKGEEGASTD
-1229 VEAEATEPC
+1229 RCEA
-1238 PSCEGTR
+1238 CEGTR
-1245 LQPIPRGVRLFG
+1245 LQPIPRAVRLFG

-1268 VRALAEVRG
+1268 VRALAEVRR
-1277 WSLSGDDARIGAAAL
+1277 WSFSGDAARIGSAAL
-1292 GELVRRLEFLERVGL
+1292 GELVRRLEFLDRVGL
-1307 GYLSLDRAAS
+1307 GYLSLDRAAA

-1360 DNLRTLV
+1360 ENLRALV

-1379 LDTLRAADHLVDLG
+1379 VDTLRAADHLVDLG

-1398 LGGRIVAQGAPSEV
+1398 LGGRIVAAGPPAEV
-1412 LASEA
+1412 LATEA

-1423 LQLPVRGLRPVRPAA
+1423 LRLPVRGLRPVRPPAS
-1438 RDWLRLEGARCHNL
+1438 DWLRLEGARCHNL

-1461 GRMTVVAGVSGS
+1461 ARMTVVAGVSGS

-1492 RTTPPPGPFRRLS
+1492 RTAPPPGQFRRLS
-1505 GLGPLRRVLSVDQ
+1505 GLGSLKRVLAVDQ

-1525 RSVPATFLGLW
+1525 RSVPATFLGIW

-1541 VFAGTPEAR
+1541 VFAATPEAR
-1550 ARGFGPGRFSFNS
+1550 AAGFGPARFSFNS
-1563 TGGGRCQT
+1563 GGGGRCPT
-1571 CAGQGAISH
+1571 CAGQGSISH

-1600 EPATLEIRW
+1600 EPATLEVRW

-1614 GETLRLTV
+1614 GEALRLTV
-1622 DEALEAFSALP
+1622 DEALEAFAALP

-1665 RLKLAAELTATARHE
+1665 RLKLAAELTATTRHE

-1692 LHLADVA
+1692 LHLGDVA

-1724 IAAADHV
+1724 IAAADQV
-1731 VELGPEGGEAG
+1731 VELGPEGGDAG

-1747 EGTPAEIARARTATG
+1747 QGSPAEVARTGTATG
-1762 PVVREILGDEPRKR
+1762 RVIAGILGDEPRQR

>member
-1 MHRIHLEGART
+1 MHRIHLQGART
-12 HNLAGVSV
+12 HNLAGLSV
-20 ELSAG
+20 DLVEG

-108 FSALFTR
+108 LSALFAR
-115 EALPLCPE
+115 EARPVCPE
-123 HGEEAV
+123 HGLEAV
-129 RRDPDSA
+129 QRDPTSA
-136 AHALAVEHAGSA
+136 ARALVAAWPAATAVLSH
-148 AILTFPVRV
+148 PVRI
-157 PDTETFI
+157 PDTESFLELRASLLRDGYRRVLVT
-164 GVRARLLKDGF
+164 GQVRL
-175 RRLLI
+175 
-180 GGEVRPLEEL
+180 LEEL
-190 RPAEAMGAAG
+190 RPSEAIGAAG
-200 QADVVV
+200 SCDVVV
-206 DRIALSKDTRGRL
+206 DRLVLSPDRLERL
-219 AASLEQAWAEG
+219 AESLEQAWGRGQGE
-230 HGDAHLWLA
+230 AHLTVE
-239 GRRRAV
+239 GERQRIRR
-245 RQGLV
+245 GLV

-255 RGFEPAR
+255 RTFEAPR
-262 PGLFSYQS
+262 PSLFSYQS

-277 CRGFGRTLGIDWD
+277 CRGFGRTLDIDWA
-290 KVIPDASLS
+290 KVIPDEGLS
-299 ISEGALRPWNGRSSE
+299 IREGALRPWNGRSSE
-314 WERGQL
+314 WERAML
-320 VRFAKS
+320 ARFARLR
-326 SRIPLDVPWEKL
+326 RIPLDVPWREL
-338 RPEQRE
+338 EPEQRE
-344 AVLEGEGTYRGG
+344 AVLQGEGGYREGH
-356 RYPGLRAWFRW
+356 YPGLRAWFRW

-374 MHVRVLLSRYRAYRL
+374 MHVRVLLSRYRAYTL
-389 CTACDGARLNADA
+389 CSACGGARLNPDA

-407 GGLDLA
+407 GGLDLG

-418 EVAEAHRRLEAL
+418 EVGEAHRRLEAL
-430 ATRTGQGELARR
+430 KTDTGQGELARR
-442 ELVSRLG
+442 ELLGRLG

-499 LHPSDL
+499 LHPADL
-505 PPLTTA
+505 PPLTAA
-511 LGELARRGNAVLVLE
+511 LSELADRGNAVLVLE
-526 HDPALICAS
+526 HDPAIIRAAA
-535 DRVLELGPGA
+535 RVLELGPGA
-545 GPEGGRLCFDGTPD
+545 GPAGGRLCFDGSPQ
-559 ALARRTDLPTGRV
+559 ALAERTDTPTGRV
-572 LGASRAHGR
+572 LAGR
-581 ARRAP
+581 HAIVRSPRTP
-586 RAWIDVR
+586 RAWIEIA
-593 GASANNLADVD
+593 GASANNLCQVD
-604 VRLPLGVL
+604 VQLPLGVL
-612 GAVCG
+612 AGVCG

-624 TLAEEIVHRTLAR
+624 TLVEEVLYRSLAR
-637 ALGQT
+637 QLGIR
-642 DLEPPGAA
+642 DVEAPGQVGSV
-650 RSVEPGLPLGRVVLV
+650 RSGLPLQRVVLV
-665 DQAPLGRTS
+665 DQSPLGRTS
-674 RGNAATYTKAW
+674 RGNAATYTGAW
-685 DVLRKRF
+685 DLFRKSF
-692 AAEPDAVMR
+692 ASEPDAVLR

-712 DGGRCEACSG
+712 GEGRCEACGG

-731 FLADVALIC
+731 FLADVALVC
-740 PSCRGQRFKPEVLEV
+740 PVCRGGRFKEPVLEV
-755 RLKGHSVSEV
+755 RLRGHSVADV
-765 LAMTVDQA
+765 LGMSVDRA
-773 LSVFGDDRPIAE
+773 LEVFGDEAPIGS
-785 ALRPLQRLGLGYLPI
+785 ALGPLKRLGLGYLPL

-819 ALGGAQ
+819 ALGGDQQ
-825 EGVLYVLDEPSA
+825 EVLYLLDEPSA

-849 ALHGLVEAGA
+849 ALHDLVGRGA
-859 SVLAVDHDLDLLSSA
+859 SVVAVDHDLDLLRAS

-886 EGGQVVAEG
+886 EGGQVVASG
-895 TPEEVARRQTRTGE
+895 TPEQIQRSATRTGE
-909 ALRAAVGS
+909 ALRAAPWKATPGGAPLAA
-917 RSTPAPLPAA
+917 PAPPVL
-927 SGAPCMEVEHAR
+927 EVEHAR
-939 EHNLADVSCRI
+939 EHNLKEVSCRL
-950 PLGKLVVLTGP
+950 PLQKLIVLTGP

-971 DVVFA
+971 DVIFA

-984 TLSPYARQF
+984 TLSPYARAF
-993 LPTLPRPDVER
+993 LPTLPRPEVER
-1004 IRGLPPAVALEQ
+1004 IHGLPPSVALEQ

-1044 GTPHCPND
+1044 GVPHCPRD
-1052 DTTIA
+1052 GTPIA
-1057 PRSTEQLLAEARAGR
+1057 PRSAEALYTEARGLR
-1072 GPIELLAPVVRAR
+1072 GPIELLAPVVRGR

-1097 RAGVKEAICD
+1097 RAGVQEAVCD
-1107 GVRVSTDAP
+1107 GERVSTDAP
-1116 PKLARSREH
+1116 PRLVRAREH
-1125 TIDLAV
+1125 TIDLVLWA
-1131 WSGPAAELPEE
+1131 GPAGELPRER
-1142 AFRQALRWG
+1142 FDQALRWG
-1151 QGAVKVLGS
+1151 QGTVKVR
-1160 NPLAPRGRPRTGAAA
+1160 RGG
-1175 PAGGGAQRERLLS
+1175 RELLLS
-1188 SERSCPRC
+1188 AERSCPRC

-1216 CEDCEGTGLEGAD
+1216 CPDCEGTGRLDGEAEFEGA
-1229 VEAEATEPC
+1229 EAPC
-1238 PSCEGTR
+1238 PTCEGTR
-1245 LQPIPRGVRLFG
+1245 LQPIPRAVKLFG
-1257 RRYAEVVQQPV
+1257 RGYAAVVRQPV
-1268 VRALAEVRG
+1268 TDALSEVQG
-1277 WSLSGDDARIGAAAL
+1277 WRLSGDAERIGSAAL
-1292 GELVRRLEFLERVGL
+1292 GELIRRLEFVERVGL
-1307 GYLSLDRAAS
+1307 GYLSLDRPAS

-1355 TGRLL
+1355 TRRLL
-1360 DNLRTLV
+1360 ENLRGLV
-1367 DTGSTVLVVEHD
+1367 NTGSTVLVVEHD

-1398 LGGRIVAQGAPSEV
+1398 LGGHIVAAGPPGLV
-1412 LASEA
+1412 LASET
-1417 SPTARA
+1417 SPTAQA
-1423 LQLPVRGLRPVRPAA
+1423 LRHPMTGLRPERAVPRE
-1438 RDWLRLEGARCHNL
+1438 WLRLEGARCHNL
-1452 RGVDLALPL
+1452 RGVDLSIPL
-1461 GRMTVVAGVSGS
+1461 GRMSVVAGVSGS
-1473 GKSTLVRRVLFPA
+1473 GKSTLVRRILFPA

-1492 RTTPPPGPFRRLS
+1492 RTTPAPGPFRRLE
-1505 GLGPLRRVLSVDQ
+1505 GLGPLRRVLAVDQ

-1536 DELRR
+1536 DEMRR
-1541 VFAGTPEAR
+1541 AFAATPEAR
-1550 ARGFGPGRFSFNS
+1550 RRGFGPARFSFN
-1563 TGGGRCQT
+1563 TGAGGRCPV
-1571 CAGQGAISH
+1571 CLGQGSISH

-1600 EPATLEIRW
+1600 EPATLEVRW
-1609 RGLNV
+1609 HGFNA
-1614 GETLRLTV
+1614 GEALRLTV
-1622 DEALEAFSALP
+1622 DEAVEAFAALP

-1692 LHLADVA
+1692 LHLADVG

-1708 VARGD
+1708 VDRGD

-1724 IAAADHV
+1724 IAAADQV
-1731 VELGPEGGEAG
+1731 VELGPEGGEGG

-1747 EGTPAEIARARTATG
+1747 QGPPRTVARARTATG
-1762 PVVREILGDEPRKR
+1762 AVLAGLFGEERSPRA

>member
-20 ELSAG
+20 ELVAG

-68 LERPPIDRLEPVAA
+68 LERPPMDRLEPVAA

-115 EALPLCPE
+115 EALPLCPD
-123 HGEEAV
+123 HAVEAV
-129 RRDPDSA
+129 RRDPATEAGALVEAHGGA
-136 AHALAVEHAGSA
+136 ATV
-148 AILTFPVRV
+148 LTFPVRI
-157 PDTETFI
+157 PDTETFL

-175 RRLLI
+175 RRLLV

-190 RPAEAMGAAG
+190 RPAETMGAAG

-206 DRIALSKDTRGRL
+206 DRITLSAATRGRL
-219 AASLEQAWAEG
+219 AASLEQAWAEAQG
-230 HGDAHLWLA
+230 EAHLWVS
-239 GRRRAV
+239 GQRRGV

-250 CPTCA
+250 CPVCA

-277 CRGFGRTLGIDWD
+277 CRGFGRTLGIDWA
-290 KVIPDASLS
+290 KVIPDESLS
-299 ISEGALRPWNGRSSE
+299 IAGGALRPWNGRSSD

-320 VRFAKS
+320 IRFAKS
-326 SRIPLDVPWEKL
+326 QRIPLDVPWCAL

-344 AVLEGEGTYRGG
+344 AVLQGEGTYRGG

-374 MHVRVLLSRYRAYRL
+374 MHVRVLLSRYRAYTL
-389 CTACDGARLNADA
+389 CASCDGARLNPDA
-402 LRYRV
+402 LRHRV

-418 EVAEAHRRLEAL
+418 EVAEAHRRLEQL
-430 ATRTGQGELARR
+430 TTRTGQGELARR

-449 WLARVGLGYLGL
+449 WLVRVGLGYLGL

-499 LHPSDL
+499 LHPTDL
-505 PPLTTA
+505 LPLTTA

-526 HDPALICAS
+526 HDSSLVRSS

-545 GPEGGRLCFDGTPD
+545 GPEGGRLCFDGTPS
-559 ALARRTDLPTGRV
+559 ALARRSDLPTGRV
-572 LGASRAHGR
+572 LGG
-581 ARRAP
+581 ARTRRREARVP
-586 RAWIDVR
+586 RGWIDVR
-593 GASANNLADVD
+593 GATANNLADVD

-612 GAVCG
+612 AAVCG

-624 TLAEEIVHRTLAR
+624 TLAEEVVHRTLAR
-637 ALGQT
+637 AVGQT
-642 DLEPPGAA
+642 DVEPAGPV
-650 RSVEPGLPLGRVVLV
+650 RSVVSGLPLGRVVLV

-685 DVLRKRF
+685 DAFRKRF
-692 AAEPDAVMR
+692 AAEPDAVLR

-740 PSCRGQRFKPEVLEV
+740 PTCRGRRFKPEVLEV
-755 RLKGHSVSEV
+755 RLQGHSVSEV
-765 LAMTVDQA
+765 LGMTVDQA
-773 LSVFGDDRPIAE
+773 LRAFGDDRAIDA
-785 ALRPLQRLGLGYLPI
+785 ALVPLRRLGLGYLPI

-849 ALHGLVEAGA
+849 ALHGLVDAGA
-859 SVLAVDHDLDLLSSA
+859 SVLVVDHDLDVLTAA

-886 EGGQVVAEG
+886 EGGRVVAEG
-895 TPEEVARRQTRTGE
+895 RPEDVARGASRTAD
-909 ALRAAVGS
+909 ALRAE
-917 RSTPAPLPAA
+917 RSTPVARPPAA
-927 SGAPCMEVEHAR
+927 PGDGSGWLEVEHAR

-950 PLGKLVVLTGP
+950 PLGTLVVLTGP

-993 LPTLPRPDVER
+993 LPTLPRPDVEL

-1052 DTTIA
+1052 DTAIA
-1057 PRSTEQLLAEARAGR
+1057 PRSPEQLLAEARSMR

-1097 RAGVKEAICD
+1097 RAGVKEALCD
-1107 GVRVSTDAP
+1107 GERVSTDAP

-1125 TIDLAV
+1125 TIDLVV
-1131 WSGPAAELPEE
+1131 WSGPAAELPAEP
-1142 AFRQALRWG
+1142 FWQALRWG
-1151 QGAVKVLGS
+1151 NGAVKVL
-1160 NPLAPRGRPRTGAAA
+1160 RGGN
-1175 PAGGGAQRERLLS
+1175 GKERLFS

-1216 CEDCEGTGLEGAD
+1216 CEDCEGTGLEGGGI
-1229 VEAEATEPC
+1229 EGGSTEPC
-1238 PSCEGTR
+1238 PTCAGTR
-1245 LQPIPRGVRLFG
+1245 LQPIPRAARLFD
-1257 RRYAEVVQQPV
+1257 RRYAEMVQQPV
-1268 VRALAEVRG
+1268 VRALEEVRG
-1277 WSLSGDDARIGAAAL
+1277 WSLSGDAARIGGAAL

-1307 GYLSLDRAAS
+1307 GYLSLDRAAA

-1360 DNLRTLV
+1360 ANLRALV

-1398 LGGRIVAQGAPSEV
+1398 LGGRIVAAGPPSEV
-1412 LASEA
+1412 LESEA
-1417 SPTARA
+1417 SPTGRA
-1423 LQLPVRGLRPVRPAA
+1423 LRLPVRGLRPVRPPSP
-1438 RDWLRLEGARCHNL
+1438 DWLRLEGARCHNL

-1492 RTTPPPGPFRRLS
+1492 RTTLPPGPFRRLG
-1505 GLGPLRRVLSVDQ
+1505 GLGALRRVLAVDQ

-1525 RSVPATFLGLW
+1525 RSVPATFLGIW

-1550 ARGFGPGRFSFNS
+1550 ARGFGPTRFSFNS
-1563 TGGGRCQT
+1563 AAGGRCAT
-1571 CAGQGAISH
+1571 CAGQGSISH

-1600 EPATLEIRW
+1600 EPATLEVRW

-1622 DEALEAFSALP
+1622 DEALEAFAALP

-1731 VELGPEGGEAG
+1731 VELGPEGGDAG

-1747 EGTPAEIARARTATG
+1747 QGTPRDVARTRTATAS
-1762 PVVREILGDEPRKR
+1762 VLREILGDEPRPGPELKR
-1776 AG
+1776 SSAATQPSP

>member
-1 MHRIHLEGART
+1 MHRIHLQGART

-20 ELSAG
+20 DLLPG

-68 LERPPIDRLEPVAA
+68 LERPPMDRLDPVAA

-108 FSALFTR
+108 LSALFTR
-115 EALPLCPE
+115 EAFPLCPD
-123 HGEEAV
+123 HSVEAV

-136 AHALAVEHAGSA
+136 AEALATEQPGAPV
-148 AILTFPVRV
+148 ILTFPVRV

-164 GVRARLLKDGF
+164 GVRARLLRDGF

-180 GGEVRPLEEL
+180 GGEVRPLEGL

-206 DRIALSKDTRGRL
+206 DRVTLSRNVRGRL

-230 HGDAHLWLA
+230 HGEAHLWNA
-239 GRRRAV
+239 GQRRAV

-250 CPTCA
+250 CPVCA

-277 CRGFGRTLGIDWD
+277 CRGFGRTLDIDWA
-290 KVIPDASLS
+290 KVIPDEALSL
-299 ISEGALRPWNGRSSE
+299 EGGALRPWNGRSSE

-320 VRFAKS
+320 VRFARS
-326 SRIPLDVPWEKL
+326 NRIPLDVPWRDL

-344 AVLEGEGTYRGG
+344 AVLEGEGGYRGG

-374 MHVRVLLSRYRAYRL
+374 MHVRVLLSRYRAYTL
-389 CTACDGARLNADA
+389 CNSCHGARLNPHA
-402 LRYRV
+402 LGYRV

-418 EVAEAHRRLEAL
+418 EVSEAHRRLEVL
-430 ATRTGQGELARR
+430 AARSGQGELARR
-442 ELVSRLG
+442 ELVGRLG
-449 WLARVGLGYLGL
+449 WLVRVGLGYLGL

-511 LGELARRGNAVLVLE
+511 LGELARRGNSVLVLE
-526 HDPALICAS
+526 HDPALVRAS

-545 GPEGGRLCFDGTPD
+545 GPEGGRLCFDGTPG
-559 ALARRTDLPTGRV
+559 ALARRKDLPTGRV
-572 LGASRAHGR
+572 LGGTR
-581 ARRAP
+581 ARRRPP
-586 RAWIDVR
+586 RPPAGWIDVR
-593 GASANNLADVD
+593 GAAANNLAQVN

-612 GAVCG
+612 AAVCG

-624 TLAEEIVHRTLAR
+624 TLAEEVVHRSLAR
-637 ALGQT
+637 ALGQAGA
-642 DLEPPGAA
+642 EPPGPV
-650 RSVEPGLPLGRVVLV
+650 RSVVSELPLTRVVLV

-674 RGNAATYTKAW
+674 RGNAATYTRAW
-685 DVLRKRF
+685 DAFRKRF
-692 AAEPDAVMR
+692 AAEPDAVLR

-712 DGGRCEACSG
+712 DAGRCEACSG

-731 FLADVALIC
+731 FLADVALVC
-740 PSCRGQRFKPEVLEV
+740 PSCRGRRFKPEVLEV
-755 RLKGHSVSEV
+755 RLKGQAVSDV

-773 LSVFGDDRPIAE
+773 LSAFGDDRAIAE
-785 ALRPLQRLGLGYLPI
+785 ALGPLQRLGLGYLPI

-825 EGVLYVLDEPSA
+825 VGVLYLLDEPSA

-849 ALHGLVEAGA
+849 ALHGLVDAGA
-859 SVLAVDHDLDLLSSA
+859 SVLVVDHDLDLLRAS

-886 EGGQVVAEG
+886 EGGRVVAEG
-895 TPEEVARRQTRTGE
+895 PPEAVARGATRTGE
-909 ALRAAVGS
+909 ALRTASVQAAPPPPG
-917 RSTPAPLPAA
+917 PGE
-927 SGAPCMEVEHAR
+927 GARWLEVEHAR

-971 DVVFA
+971 DVIFA

-1044 GTPHCPND
+1044 GIPHCPAD
-1052 DTTIA
+1052 DTAIA
-1057 PRSTEQLLAEARAGR
+1057 PRSAGELLAEARAFR
-1072 GPIELLAPVVRAR
+1072 GTVELLAPVVRAR

-1097 RAGVKEAICD
+1097 RAGVKEAVCD
-1107 GVRVSTDAP
+1107 GERVSTDAP

-1125 TIDLAV
+1125 TIDLVV
-1131 WSGPAAELPEE
+1131 WTGPAAELPED
-1142 AFRQALRWG
+1142 AFQRALRWG
-1151 QGAVKVLGS
+1151 QGAVKVLRAG
-1160 NPLAPRGRPRTGAAA
+1160 PPAPGGRPRTA
-1175 PAGGGAQRERLLS
+1175 GGAQREKLLS

-1196 GTAVPELDPRWFS
+1196 GAAIPELDPRWFS

-1216 CEDCEGTGLEGAD
+1216 CEACEGTGIEGAG
-1229 VEAEATEPC
+1229 VEGEPTAAC
-1238 PSCEGTR
+1238 PGCAGTR
-1245 LQPIPRGVRLFG
+1245 LQPVPRGVRLFG
-1257 RRYAEVVQQPV
+1257 RRYSEVVQQPV
-1268 VRALAEVRG
+1268 VRALEEVRR
-1277 WSLSGDDARIGAAAL
+1277 WSLSGDAARIGSAAL

-1307 GYLSLDRAAS
+1307 GYLSLDRAAA

-1355 TGRLL
+1355 TARLL
-1360 DNLRTLV
+1360 ENLRALV

-1398 LGGRIVAQGAPSEV
+1398 LGGRIVAAGTPAEV
-1412 LASEA
+1412 LDADA

-1423 LQLPVRGLRPVRPAA
+1423 LRLPVRGLRPTRPPA
-1438 RDWLRLEGARCHNL
+1438 RDWLRLDGARCHNL
-1452 RGVDLALPL
+1452 RGVDLAVPL

-1505 GLGPLRRVLSVDQ
+1505 GVGPLRRVLAVDQ

-1525 RSVPATFLGLW
+1525 RSVPATFLGIW

-1550 ARGFGPGRFSFNS
+1550 ARGFAPARFSFNS
-1563 TGGGRCQT
+1563 TGGGRCPA
-1571 CAGQGAISH
+1571 CAGQGSISH

-1600 EPATLEIRW
+1600 EPSTLEVRW

-1747 EGTPAEIARARTATG
+1747 EGAPAEVARAATATA
-1762 PVVREILGDEPRKR
+1762 PVIRAILGDEPRQR
-1776 AG
+1776 AS

>member
-1 MHRIHLEGART
+1 MQRIRLQGART

-20 ELSAG
+20 ELSEG
-25 QLTAVT
+25 ELTAVT

-68 LERPPIDRLEPVAA
+68 LERPPMEHLEPVAA

-88 RTSVKSS
+88 RTGVKSS

-115 EALPLCPE
+115 EALPVCPE

-129 RRDPDSA
+129 LRAPATA
-136 AHALAVEHAGSA
+136 AAALLAEHSGASI
-148 AILTFPVRV
+148 ILTFPVRI
-157 PDTETFI
+157 PDTETFLD
-164 GVRARLLKDGF
+164 VRARLLKDGY
-175 RRLLI
+175 RRLLL
-180 GGEVRPLEEL
+180 GSEVRPLEEL
-190 RPAEAMGAAG
+190 RPAEAMGATG
-200 QADVVV
+200 MADVVV
-206 DRIALSKDTRGRL
+206 DRLVINAGTVERL
-219 AASLEQAWAEG
+219 AASLEQAWAQGQGE
-230 HGDAHLWLA
+230 AHLTFA
-239 GRRRAV
+239 ATDESVNGNGRRRTL

-250 CPTCA
+250 CPRCA
-255 RGFEPAR
+255 RSFQPAR

-270 PVGACPA
+270 AVGACPA
-277 CRGFGRTLGIDWD
+277 CRGFGRTLGIDWA
-290 KVIPDASLS
+290 KVLPDESLS
-299 ISEGALRPWNGRSSE
+299 IEDGALRPWNGRSSE
-314 WERGQL
+314 WERSML
-320 VRFAKS
+320 VRFAK
-326 SRIPLDVPWEKL
+326 REHIPLDVPWREL

-344 AVLEGEGTYRGG
+344 AVLEGEGGYGRG

-367 MESRTYK
+367 MEGRTYK
-374 MHVRVLLSRYRAYRL
+374 MHVRVLLSRYRAYTL
-389 CTACDGARLNADA
+389 CTSCNGARLNPDA

-407 GGLDLA
+407 DGLDLA
-413 AWHRL
+413 AWHKL
-418 EVAEAHRRLEAL
+418 EVAEAARRLESL
-430 ATRTGQGELARR
+430 RTRTGQGELARR
-442 ELVSRLG
+442 ELSSRLG
-449 WLARVGLGYLGL
+449 WLVRVGLGYLGL

-499 LHPSDL
+499 LHPTDL
-505 PPLTTA
+505 PPLTSA
-511 LGELARRGNAVLVLE
+511 LTELAGRGNSVLVLE
-526 HDPALICAS
+526 HDPAIVRAAH
-535 DRVLELGPGA
+535 RVLELGPGA
-545 GPEGGRLCFDGTPD
+545 GSAGGRLCFDGTPA
-559 ALARRTDLPTGRV
+559 ALARRADLPSGRV
-572 LGASRAHGR
+572 LAGQHAPSP
-581 ARRAP
+581 ARRTP
-586 RAWIDVR
+586 RAWIDVE
-593 GASANNLADVD
+593 GATANNLADLD

-612 GAVCG
+612 ATVCG

-624 TLAEEIVHRTLAR
+624 SLVEEVLYRTLAR
-637 ALGQT
+637 QLRLR
-642 DLEPPGAA
+642 DVELPGAVRA
-650 RSVEPGLPLGRVVLV
+650 VTPGEPISRVVLV

-692 AAEPDAVMR
+692 ASEPDAVLR

-722 EGSETVEMQ
+722 EGSETIEMQ
-731 FLADVALIC
+731 FLADVTLVC
-740 PSCRGQRFKPEVLEV
+740 PTCQGRRFKPEVLEV
-755 RLKGHSVSEV
+755 RYRGRSVADV
-765 LAMTVDQA
+765 LGMTVDAA
-773 LSVFGDDRPIAE
+773 LAAFDGDAAVVS
-785 ALRPLQRLGLGYLPI
+785 ALGPLSTLGLGYLPL

-819 ALGGAQ
+819 ALGGDQ
-825 EGVLYVLDEPSA
+825 HGVLYLLDEPSA

-849 ALHGLVEAGA
+849 ALHALVDAGA
-859 SVLAVDHDLDLLSSA
+859 SVVAVDHDLDFLRSS
-874 DWLVELGPGGGR
+874 DWLLDLGPGGGR
-886 EGGQVVAEG
+886 EGGRKVAEG
-895 TPEEVARRQTRTGE
+895 TPEELARAATRTGE
-909 ALRAAVGS
+909 ALRARQTPDAV
-917 RSTPAPLPAA
+917 RAAPAYPLTRTLD
-927 SGAPCMEVEHAR
+927 VEHAR
-939 EHNLADVSCRI
+939 EHNLKDLVCSL
-950 PLGKLVVLTGP
+950 PLEKLVVLTGP

-971 DVVFA
+971 DVIFA

-1004 IRGLPPAVALEQ
+1004 VRGLPPAVALEQ

-1044 GTPHCPND
+1044 GTPHCPHD
-1052 DTTIA
+1052 DTAIA
-1057 PRSTEQLLAEARAGR
+1057 TRSMETLLVEARQGR
-1072 GPIELLAPVVRAR
+1072 GTVELLAPVVRAR
-1085 KGTYLDV
+1085 KGTYFDV

-1107 GVRVSTDAP
+1107 GERVSTDAP
-1116 PKLARSREH
+1116 PRLARSREH
-1125 TIDLAV
+1125 TIDLVV
-1131 WSGPAAELPEE
+1131 WAGRAAELPEE
-1142 AFRQALRWG
+1142 GFARALQWG
-1151 QGAVKVLGS
+1151 QGTVKVV
-1160 NPLAPRGRPRTGAAA
+1160 RGE
-1175 PAGGGAQRERLLS
+1175 RERLLS
-1188 SERSCPRC
+1188 ATRSCPKCER
-1196 GTAVPELDPRWFS
+1196 AVPELDPRWFS

-1216 CEDCEGTGLEGAD
+1216 CEACEGTGQLQSGDESAD
-1229 VEAEATEPC
+1229 EAHGEPC
-1238 PSCEGTR
+1238 PACDGSR

-1257 RRYAEVVQQPV
+1257 RRYSEVVQQPV
-1268 VRALAEVRG
+1268 TRALAEVKGWRLRG
-1277 WSLSGDDARIGAAAL
+1277 DAERIGGAAL
-1292 GELVRRLEFLERVGL
+1292 VELRRRLEFLERVGL

-1360 DNLRTLV
+1360 ENLRALV

-1398 LGGRIVAQGAPSEV
+1398 FGGRIVAAGTPRAV
-1412 LASEA
+1412 LASET

-1423 LQLPVRGLRPVRPAA
+1423 LRLPVVGLRPQRPLPD
-1438 RDWLRLEGARCHNL
+1438 DWLKLEGARANNL
-1452 RGVDLALPL
+1452 RGVNLSLPI

-1492 RTTPPPGPFRRLS
+1492 RTTAPPGPFRRLT
-1505 GLGPLRRVLSVDQ
+1505 GVGPLRRVLAVDQ

-1541 VFAGTPEAR
+1541 AFAGTAEAR
-1550 ARGFGPGRFSFNS
+1550 ARGFAPARFSFN
-1563 TGGGRCQT
+1563 TRAGGRCPS
-1571 CAGQGAISH
+1571 CEGQGSISH

-1600 EPATLEIRW
+1600 EPATLEVRW
-1609 RGLNV
+1609 RGVNA
-1614 GETLRLTV
+1614 GEALRLTV
-1622 DEALEAFSALP
+1622 DEALETFAPLP

-1640 CLSELGVGYLQL
+1640 CLSELGVGYLTL

-1692 LHLADVA
+1692 LHLGDVA

-1731 VELGPEGGEAG
+1731 VELGPEGGEEG

-1747 EGTPAEIARARTATG
+1747 EGRPDRVARADTPTG
-1762 PVVREILGDEPRKR
+1762 AVLARLLGEARQQR
-1776 AG
+1776 AS